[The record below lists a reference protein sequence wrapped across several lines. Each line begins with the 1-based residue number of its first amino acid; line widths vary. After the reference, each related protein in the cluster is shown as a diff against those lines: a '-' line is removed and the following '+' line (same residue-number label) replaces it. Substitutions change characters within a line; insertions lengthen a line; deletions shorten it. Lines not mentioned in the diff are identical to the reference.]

1 MFFKKGQA
9 FYADFL
15 IGLLILIFITFVFTR
30 TIIDLNSREDKLQGL
45 INDGVSISN
54 SIISG
59 AYGSYGGW
67 SSYPP
72 KGRLGFIREGKI
84 IKKDFDN
91 FLNLINQG
99 EEGYKKTK
107 ILLGAK
113 NDYMLYFEYEG
124 NKLSY
129 GGRNVYGKHDK
140 IEEIKADNIIK
151 IKRIAYYNLDNSG
164 KIVNMIILVF

>member
-1 MFFKKGQA
+1 MFFKRGQA

-54 SIISG
+54 SIMSG
-59 AYGSYGGW
+59 AYGVYNTW
-67 SSYPP
+67 DSYPP

-84 IKKDFDN
+84 IKEDFDN
-91 FLNLINQG
+91 FLDLIKQG

-107 ILLGAK
+107 ILLGTK
-113 NDYMLYFEYEG
+113 NDYVLYFEYNN
-124 NKLSY
+124 NKISY
-129 GGRNVYGKHDK
+129 GGRDVYGKHDK
-140 IEEIKADNIIK
+140 IEDIKADNIIK
-151 IKRIAYYNLDNSG
+151 IKRIAYYNLDNNG
-164 KIVNMIILVF
+164 KIVNMVILVF